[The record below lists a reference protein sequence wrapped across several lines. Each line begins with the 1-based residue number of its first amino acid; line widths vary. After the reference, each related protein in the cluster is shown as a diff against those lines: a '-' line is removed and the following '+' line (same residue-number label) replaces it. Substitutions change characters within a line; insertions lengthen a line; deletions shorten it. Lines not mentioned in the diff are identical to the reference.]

1 MRKRLVILALICVL
15 TASLPACGSQETSS
29 TITIDEKVD
38 ESVALSMFVPVGVD
52 LGGTDSFRD
61 LTLAYN
67 KQDSKIRITVD
78 SVSTADGFDDFLEKR
93 LDTKDAVDIFVVNAE
108 NVKDIAQKGQFYD
121 LSGLKSFHEL
131 TKSAKEQAMV
141 GDIAYSIPLKMAV
154 YVMDVNVSLL
164 KQYDLEVPENY
175 EDFLHCCQVLK
186 KQNITPISL
195 NRWWAMV
202 VPVMARSLYPIYQA
216 ENQRQLIDGLN
227 KGDLKIGDYMI
238 NGFRMFEE
246 FLKNGYYGEGLTM
259 EKVDAIKANTQD
271 RADFLSSKTA
281 FRFFPIEELKATE
294 MENEDKA
301 ICTGIPMLPDGVI
314 TLPSISVRLCVNGGS
329 SHLEDSIKFVDY
341 LTSQREELLSSD
353 TSGSLSPFKRPAETK
368 AEVPWKQAVLELLDG
383 GGQIPLEDMNL
394 RFGCWDN
401 TRQLCLK
408 MIGGMSAEDA
418 AKEFNRI
425 QMEEIQAYEEKQAL
439 EGGAGGE

>member
-195 NRWWAMV
+195 NRW
-202 VPVMARSLYPIYQA
+202 
-216 ENQRQLIDGLN
+216 
-227 KGDLKIGDYMI
+227 
-238 NGFRMFEE
+238 
-246 FLKNGYYGEGLTM
+246 
-259 EKVDAIKANTQD
+259 
-271 RADFLSSKTA
+271 
-281 FRFFPIEELKATE
+281 
-294 MENEDKA
+294 
-301 ICTGIPMLPDGVI
+301 
-314 TLPSISVRLCVNGGS
+314 
-329 SHLEDSIKFVDY
+329 
-341 LTSQREELLSSD
+341 
-353 TSGSLSPFKRPAETK
+353 
-368 AEVPWKQAVLELLDG
+368 
-383 GGQIPLEDMNL
+383 
-394 RFGCWDN
+394 
-401 TRQLCLK
+401 
-408 MIGGMSAEDA
+408 
-418 AKEFNRI
+418 
-425 QMEEIQAYEEKQAL
+425 
-439 EGGAGGE
+439 